1 MEFKYE
7 FVGETKRYAKY
18 EPVEAHFPTIT
29 GSFYLL
35 LKDFK
40 QMGEPQVIT
49 LTLSVG

>member
-18 EPVEAHFPTIT
+18 EPVEEAYPTIT

-35 LKDFK
+35 LADYR
-40 QMGEPQVIT
+40 QMDSPQVIT
-49 LTLSVG
+49 LTLNVA